1 MGNGGFIDSTNSDV
15 SFAKSH
21 SALGEISGL
30 RKASDPE
37 LIMNEHNMIGENNDS
52 DIED

>member
-30 RKASDPE
+30 RKAFDPE
-37 LIMNEHNMIGENNDS
+37 LIMNEHNMIGENNDT